1 MDAPGHSPAA
11 HLAAVR
17 RPVLP
22 GGWEAEEMRGSAR
35 EAGRAHLYAPPENHR
50 TAEAEN
56 PPRPVGDAPDVDA
69 IERVFGTMIQ
79 RGR

>member
-1 MDAPGHSPAA
+1 MPQDI
-11 HLAAVR
+11 LR
-17 RPVLP
+17 RLTWRQIVALYCR
-22 GGWEAEEMRGSAR
+22 GWEAEEMRGSAR
-35 EAGRAHLYAPPENHR
+35 EAGRVHLYAPPENHR

>member
-1 MDAPGHSPAA
+1 MPQDI
-11 HLAAVR
+11 LR
-17 RPVLP
+17 RLTWRQIVALYRR
-22 GGWEAEEMRGSAR
+22 GWEAEGMRGSAQ
-35 EAGRAHLYAPPENHR
+35 EAGRVHLYAPPEDHGN
-50 TAEAEN
+50 AEAGN